1 MHRTGRCRRLTD
13 RTSGP
18 SPALAFS
25 GTHTGAFPLPGPALS
40 RAAGKRAAAGVAT
53 SAGPGTI
60 AGSDGGRTAVAA
72 VFARKSGA
80 AAARGE
86 ADAHGQTGRAGHQHP
101 HQFRLAG
108 DPRLGED
115 LLEVLAHRFV
125 GDAQVL
131 ADFFQS

>member
-1 MHRTGRCRRLTD
+1 MPTAYRQDFR
-13 RTSGP
+13 
-18 SPALAFS
+18 A
-25 GTHTGAFPLPGPALS
+25 LPGIGILGNAYRRISAAWARPVKS
-40 RAAGKRAAAGVAT
+40 RRERAAAGVAT